1 MSAVAAPRRHD
12 IDALRNLAIG
22 YLFVFH
28 TARVFDADEPF
39 YVQGAPNEVAT
50 TLVRLSPAFMP
61 LLFVLAGMS
70 SRYALRRRTPGEFAR
85 ERLARLGIPLDV
97 GLVLVVPPQAYVARV
112 WHEGAWP
119 TVGGFL
125 REYWTDFSDLSGYF
139 GTWTPAHL
147 WFIAFLLFISLA
159 LAPVLGRARAWRL
172 PAWVAQPVAL
182 VSVTALGLAALGAVP
197 DLGGQNIVAYAG
209 LVLGGFLL
217 AGDERIEATVLR
229 WRWGYLGL
237 ALACTA
243 GLEAEHRLTGPHD
256 ASTWAAAG
264 MGLLRAVAVVSTVL
278 AMLGLARRFL
288 DRPSRLS
295 GRATTLAYPVYV
307 LHQTVLVAVAAL
319 VLAGHRTPWYG
330 YPAIALASFAV
341 TVALV
346 EGASRVRVLRWALG
360 MKAAPVAAAQPP
372 QPQAS
377 PM

>member
-1 MSAVAAPRRHD
+1 MAATRRHD

-39 YVQGAPNEVAT
+39 YVQGAPNQIAT
-50 TLVRLSPAFMP
+50 TVVRLSFAFMP

-70 SRYALRRRTPGEFAR
+70 SRYALRRRTPREFAH
-85 ERLARLGIPLDV
+85 ERLVRLGVPL
-97 GLVLVVPPQAYVARV
+97 GIGIVLVVPPQAYVARV

-119 TVGGFL
+119 PVGGFL

-147 WFIAFLLFISLA
+147 WFIAFLLGISLA
-159 LAPVLGRARAWRL
+159 LAPLLGRARAWRL
-172 PAWVAQPVAL
+172 PAWVAHPAAL
-182 VSVTALGLAALGAVP
+182 VAVAGLALEVLGAVP

-209 LVLGGFLL
+209 FVLGGFLL
-217 AGDERIEATVLR
+217 AGDERLEATVLR

-237 ALACTA
+237 ALACAA
-243 GLEAEHRLTGPHD
+243 GLEAEHRLAGPHD
-256 ASTWAAAG
+256 GYSWAAAG
-264 MGLLRAVAVVSTVL
+264 FGLLRAVAVVSAVL

-307 LHQTVLVAVAAL
+307 LHQTVLVVVAAL

-330 YPAIALASFAV
+330 YPVIALASFAV

-360 MKAAPVAAAQPP
+360 MKAAPVAATQRP
-372 QPQAS
+372 QPQAT